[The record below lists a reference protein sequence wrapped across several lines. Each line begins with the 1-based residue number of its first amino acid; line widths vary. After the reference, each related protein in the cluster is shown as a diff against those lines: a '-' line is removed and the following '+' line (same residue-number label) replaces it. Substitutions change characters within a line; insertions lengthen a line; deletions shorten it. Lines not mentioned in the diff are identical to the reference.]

1 VAARV
6 VGDEDRLIQVLVNL
20 LSNAVKFSPEGA
32 PVAIGVQEIPGWVEV
47 TVQDHGRGVPAGF
60 REVIFERFRQ
70 VEASDAR
77 RERGAGLGLS
87 ICKAIVARHGGQIG
101 VRGEEGQ
108 GSTFWFRVPAFRS
121 GGARAEGGKEGEVIL
136 VCASDGTLREAIEGV
151 LRRAGHEVL
160 ATTGAARALE
170 SLRASRVAL
179 AVVESALPDG
189 SALEFLDGLAR
200 DPGLGSIPVVL
211 VGDPLLASPRKLPGN
226 VAMLLPP
233 QPDEQ
238 ELVDAIRNSLAGR
251 GGADVLLV
259 DDDGPLL
266 DVMARQ
272 LTREGV
278 AVRTAATGSE
288 AVSLARERPPAL
300 LVLDVGLPD
309 LDGYDVVAALR
320 GEARLSM
327 IPVLVYTGRDLSG
340 EQRRRL
346 RLGPTRY
353 ITKSRVTDDA
363 FRDLVLEL
371 LRAPE
376 DRR

>member
-1 VAARV
+1 
-6 VGDEDRLIQVLVNL
+6 
-20 LSNAVKFSPEGA
+20 
-32 PVAIGVQEIPGWVEV
+32 
-47 TVQDHGRGVPAGF
+47 
-60 REVIFERFRQ
+60 
-70 VEASDAR
+70 
-77 RERGAGLGLS
+77 
-87 ICKAIVARHGGQIG
+87 

-108 GSTFWFRVPAFRS
+108 GSTFWFRVPVAPS
-121 GGARAEGGKEGEVIL
+121 GGARAGGERSGDVIL
-136 VCASDGTLREAIEGV
+136 VCASDEALRDALEGV

-160 ATTGAARALE
+160 LAAGADEALE
-170 SLRASRVAL
+170 RLRSSPVAL

-189 SALEFLDGLAR
+189 SALELLDGLAR

-211 VGDPLLASPRKLPGN
+211 VGDPLLASPRRLPAN
-226 VAMLLPP
+226 VARLLPP
-233 QPDEQ
+233 HPDEQ
-238 ELVDAIRNSLAGR
+238 ALVDAIRNSLAGR
-251 GGADVLLV
+251 GSTDVLLV

-272 LTREGV
+272 LSREGV

-309 LDGYDVVAALR
+309 LDGYDVVEALR
-320 GEARLSM
+320 GEARLAS

-376 DRR
+376 DRP

>member
-1 VAARV
+1 
-6 VGDEDRLIQVLVNL
+6 
-20 LSNAVKFSPEGA
+20 
-32 PVAIGVQEIPGWVEV
+32 
-47 TVQDHGRGVPAGF
+47 
-60 REVIFERFRQ
+60 
-70 VEASDAR
+70 
-77 RERGAGLGLS
+77 
-87 ICKAIVARHGGQIG
+87 
-101 VRGEEGQ
+101 
-108 GSTFWFRVPAFRS
+108 
-121 GGARAEGGKEGEVIL
+121 VIL
-136 VCASDGTLREAIEGV
+136 VCASEDRLRDALESV

-160 ATTGAARALE
+160 LASDAVEALE
-170 SLRASRVAL
+170 CLRSSPVAL

-189 SALEFLDGLAR
+189 SALELLDGLAR
-200 DPGLGSIPVVL
+200 DRGVGSIPVVL
-211 VGDPLLASPRKLPGN
+211 VGDPLLASPRRLPGN

-233 QPDEQ
+233 HPDEQ

-251 GGADVLLV
+251 GGTDVLLV
-259 DDDGPLL
+259 DDDDALL
-266 DVMARQ
+266 DVMSRQ

-309 LDGYDVVAALR
+309 LDGYDVVEALR
-320 GEARLSM
+320 GEARLAA
-327 IPVLVYTGRDLSG
+327 IPVLVFTGRDLSG

-376 DRR
+376 DRP